1 VQPPACDEFLRGTD
15 VGAPAAKPALRA
27 YLEAA
32 RTHLLG
38 LHDAGAAGRTVNE
51 THADLIDPL
60 VRLLFKAGEQRWFAT
75 APRLGS
81 QRMAVLAVG
90 GYGRRELALG
100 SDIDLLFLHPGK
112 MSPYVETVIET
123 VVGRLIDAG
132 LVLGH
137 ATRNLAECMRLGRQD
152 LPTLTSYLDAR
163 SVAGDPELAE
173 QLEVEVRSYVRKN
186 ALAFAEGKLAEQQR
200 RHEQMGE
207 SPLLLQPNLK
217 ESVGGLRDYHTA
229 LWVARAARWEVRVP
243 EQLRVHGFVG
253 GEDLRDLL
261 AALDFL
267 WRLRNELQRGG
278 RKDDRLHYAAQERL
292 AAFLGLQDTPELLAV
307 EQLMR
312 QYYLH
317 VRDIGRVSR
326 RVQDHALRQLDLRRA
341 RIRPSAHLVED
352 GFAIVDGK
360 LEIPRAEL
368 LEERPLRLLSA
379 FAVTQRHD
387 VDLSPEACSLL
398 HRHLHLIDDGFRRDP
413 EAAALLRRILN
424 SPQRVYR
431 ALRAMNELEI
441 LGAYI
446 PEFQHLFG
454 LWQQDLY
461 HTYTVDA
468 HSLFLVEQLRRTRKG
483 RYRDELPIASEL
495 MREMDEPFALYLG
508 CLLHDIGK
516 GLGGN
521 HCPVG
526 ADMIPEIAKRLHL
539 TPEEQD
545 TVHFVTLHHL
555 FASYMADR
563 RDVNDPATIRNL
575 ARLCQTRERLKIL
588 YLATVADIRSV
599 SKEAFTR
606 LKHGQLM
613 ALYRNTMEWLEASAD
628 EADPSRILL
637 ERAAA
642 RAQATQSAALAAVA
656 VEGGDRAQAEQL
668 LESMP
673 PRYLLSHDA
682 AEIALHLRFALDY
695 TAAPREVG
703 LYSYRPVEG
712 RFWGL
717 VVLAPDQPGLFSRVA
732 GALADC
738 GHNVRGASVYTARD
752 GLALES
758 YQLDPI
764 AGGPMEEAA
773 NRQMIERRVR
783 SALAGQ
789 PLAPLRR
796 RVSDA
801 PAGTVRQ
808 VAPSVI
814 VDNQE
819 SDLYTVID
827 ITAQDRPA
835 LLYDITRTLAELG
848 LDIAVSRA
856 STRANEAVDSFYV
869 TERGPGGKKVPE
881 ERQEEV
887 RRALLAAI
895 A

>member
-1 VQPPACDEFLRGTD
+1 
-15 VGAPAAKPALRA
+15 
-27 YLEAA
+27 
-32 RTHLLG
+32 
-38 LHDAGAAGRTVNE
+38 
-51 THADLIDPL
+51 
-60 VRLLFKAGEQRWFAT
+60 
-75 APRLGS
+75 
-81 QRMAVLAVG
+81 
-90 GYGRRELALG
+90 
-100 SDIDLLFLHPGK
+100 
-112 MSPYVETVIET
+112 
-123 VVGRLIDAG
+123 
-132 LVLGH
+132 
-137 ATRNLAECMRLGRQD
+137 
-152 LPTLTSYLDAR
+152 
-163 SVAGDPELAE
+163 
-173 QLEVEVRSYVRKN
+173 
-186 ALAFAEGKLAEQQR
+186 
-200 RHEQMGE
+200 
-207 SPLLLQPNLK
+207 
-217 ESVGGLRDYHTA
+217 
-229 LWVARAARWEVRVP
+229 
-243 EQLRVHGFVG
+243 
-253 GEDLRDLL
+253 
-261 AALDFL
+261 
-267 WRLRNELQRGG
+267 
-278 RKDDRLHYAAQERL
+278 
-292 AAFLGLQDTPELLAV
+292 
-307 EQLMR
+307 
-312 QYYLH
+312 
-317 VRDIGRVSR
+317 
-326 RVQDHALRQLDLRRA
+326 
-341 RIRPSAHLVED
+341 
-352 GFAIVDGK
+352 
-360 LEIPRAEL
+360 
-368 LEERPLRLLSA
+368 
-379 FAVTQRHD
+379 
-387 VDLSPEACSLL
+387 
-398 HRHLHLIDDGFRRDP
+398 
-413 EAAALLRRILN
+413 
-424 SPQRVYR
+424 VYR
-431 ALRAMNELEI
+431 ALRAMNELEV

-446 PEFQHLFG
+446 PEFEHLFG

-468 HSLFLVEQLRRTRKG
+468 HSLFLVEQLRRIRKG

-495 MREMDEPFALYLG
+495 MREIDEPFALYLG

-526 ADMIPEIAKRLHL
+526 AQMIPAVAKRLQL
-539 TPEEQD
+539 TPQEQD

-555 FASYMADR
+555 FASHMADR

-628 EADPSRILL
+628 EADPSQILL

-642 RAQATQSAALAAVA
+642 RAQSTQTAALAAIEA
-656 VEGGDRAQAEQL
+656 RGGDRVQAEQL

-673 PRYLLSHDA
+673 PRYLLSHEA
-682 AEIALHLRFALDY
+682 AEIALHLGFALDY
-695 TAAPREVG
+695 AAAPRDVG
-703 LYSYRPVEG
+703 VYSYRPAEG

-738 GHNVRGASVYTARD
+738 GHNVRAAEVYTARD

-758 YQLDPI
+758 YRLDPI
-764 AGGPMEEAA
+764 AGGPVEDEA

-796 RVSDA
+796 RQTEV

-808 VAPSVI
+808 IEPTVV
-814 VDNQE
+814 VDNDE
-819 SDLYTVID
+819 SDLYTVVD
-827 ITAQDRPA
+827 LTAQDRPA
-835 LLYDITRTLAELG
+835 LLYDITRTLAALG

-869 TERGPGGKKVPE
+869 TERGPGGHKVPE

>member
-1 VQPPACDEFLRGTD
+1 VAAPSCAEFLAGTD
-15 VGAPAAKPALRA
+15 AGASDAKPRLRD
-27 YLEAA
+27 YIAA
-32 RTHLLG
+32 VREHLG
-38 LHDAGAAGRTVNE
+38 ALHDAGASGRAVNLA
-51 THADLIDPL
+51 HAELIDPL
-60 VRLLFKAGEQRWFAT
+60 VERLFAAGEQRYFDT
-75 APRLGS
+75 APRLR
-81 QRMAVLAVG
+81 QRMAILAVG
-90 GYGRRELALG
+90 GYGRRELSLG
-100 SDIDLLFLHPGK
+100 SDIDLLFLYPGK
-112 MSPYVETVIET
+112 VTPYVETVAET

-163 SVAGDPELAE
+163 PLSGDAELGRQLDAE
-173 QLEVEVRSYVRKN
+173 VKTYVRKN
-186 ALAFAEGKLAEQQR
+186 ALAFAEGKLAEQAK

-207 SPLLLQPNLK
+207 SPMLLQPNLK
-217 ESVGGLRDYHTA
+217 ESVGGLRDFHTA
-229 LWVARAARWEVRVP
+229 LWVARASQWEVR
-243 EQLRVHGFVG
+243 EAEHLRVHGFIG
-253 GEDLRDLL
+253 AEDLRDLL

-267 WRLRNELQRGG
+267 WRLRNELQRSG
-278 RKDDRLHYAAQERL
+278 RKDDRLHFAAQEQL
-292 AAFLGLQDTPELLAV
+292 AAYLKLSDTPELLAV
-307 EQLMR
+307 EQLMH

-317 VRDIGRVSR
+317 AKDIGRVTR
-326 RVQDHALRQLDLRRA
+326 RVQDHALRNLDTRRA
-341 RIRPSAHLVED
+341 RLRRSVYRVEED
-352 GFAIVDGK
+352 LAVVDGK
-360 LEIPRAEL
+360 LEIPHASL
-368 LEERPLRLLSA
+368 LQERPLRLLSA
-379 FAVTQRHD
+379 FAVMQRHD
-387 VDLSPEACSLL
+387 VDLSPVAAGLL
-398 HRHLHLIDDGFRRDP
+398 HRHLHLIDDAFRSSP
-413 EAAALLRRILN
+413 EAAAILRRILN
-424 SPQRVYR
+424 APQRVYR
-431 ALRAMNELEI
+431 ALRLMNELEI

-446 PEFQHLFG
+446 PEFDHLFG

-468 HSLFLVEQLRRTRKG
+468 HSLFLVEQLRRIRKG
-483 RYRDELPIASEL
+483 RYRDELPIASDL
-495 MREMDEPFALYLG
+495 MREIDEPFALYLG

-526 ADMIPEIAKRLHL
+526 AKLIPAIAKRLHL
-539 TPEEQD
+539 TPEEED

-555 FASYMADR
+555 FASHMADR

-575 ARLCQTRERLKIL
+575 AKLCQTRERLKTL

-599 SKEAFTR
+599 SKEAFSR

-628 EADPSRILL
+628 EADPSRLMI

-642 RAQATQSAALAAVA
+642 RAQETQAAALAAVQA
-656 VEGGDRAQAEQL
+656 AGGDRVQAEQL
-668 LESMP
+668 LESMS

-682 AEIALHLRFALDY
+682 AEIALHLGFALDY
-695 TAAPREVG
+695 AAAPRDVG
-703 LYSYRPVEG
+703 VYSYRPADG
-712 RFWGL
+712 RYWGL

-738 GHNVRGASVYTARD
+738 GHNVRAASVYTARD

-758 YQLDPI
+758 YRLDPI
-764 AGGPMEEAA
+764 AGGPIEEAE

-796 RVSDA
+796 LQTGA

-808 VAPSVI
+808 IEPSVV
-814 VDNQE
+814 VDNSE

-827 ITAQDRPA
+827 ITAQDRSA

-856 STRANEAVDSFYV
+856 STRASEAVDSFYV
-869 TERGPGGKKVPE
+869 TERGPGGSKIPE

-895 A
+895 T